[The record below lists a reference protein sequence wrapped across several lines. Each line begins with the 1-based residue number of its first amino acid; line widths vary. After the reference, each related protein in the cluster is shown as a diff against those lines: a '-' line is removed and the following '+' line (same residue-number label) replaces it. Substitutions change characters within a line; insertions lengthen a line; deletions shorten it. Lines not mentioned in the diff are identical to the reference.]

1 MSTPDNQSFLNAF
14 GLRRGDVVS
23 IVGAGGKTSL
33 MFRLA
38 REARNREM
46 KVLVTTSTKILVP
59 NSVQYD
65 ALDLTGKLFSDQ
77 TIAAPGVYVGGLP
90 DNLPGKMQGVREDFL
105 ARQRHLFDLVL
116 IEADGAACKPLKGWR
131 NDEPVVDDSTT
142 ATIGVLDIQ
151 TIGTIVNET
160 SVHRLGIF
168 SQLTGAE
175 PGDIISLGHLLRII
189 CHDDGLFSRSLG
201 REILFINKVESEE
214 QQKNA
219 DLLRSQL
226 DNLHIVAGSVTR
238 GTIHG

>member
-1 MSTPDNQSFLNAF
+1 
-14 GLRRGDVVS
+14 
-23 IVGAGGKTSL
+23 

-38 REARNREM
+38 HEARAMEM
-46 KVLVTTSTKILVP
+46 KVLVTTSTRILVP
-59 NSVQYD
+59 DPVKYD

-77 TIAAPGVYVGGLP
+77 TITAPGVYVGGLP
-90 DNLPGKMQGVREDFL
+90 DNLPGKMCGVREDLL
-105 ARQRHLFDLVL
+105 ARQRRQFDLVL

-131 NDEPVVDDSTT
+131 NGEPVVDDSTS

-151 TIGTIVNET
+151 AIGITASET
-160 SVHRLGIF
+160 SIHRLEIF

-175 PGDIISLGHLLRII
+175 PGEAISLGHLLRII
-189 CHDDGLFSRSLG
+189 CHEDGLFSRALG

-214 QQKNA
+214 QQRNA

-226 DNLHIVAGSVTR
+226 DNLHIVAGSIVR